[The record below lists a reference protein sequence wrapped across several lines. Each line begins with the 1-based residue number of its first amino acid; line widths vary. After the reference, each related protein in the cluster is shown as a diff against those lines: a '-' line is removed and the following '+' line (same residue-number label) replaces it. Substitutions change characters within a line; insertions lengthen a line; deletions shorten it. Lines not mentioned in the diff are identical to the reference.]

1 MAHIPERC
9 PIFPSINQNNHLW
22 QWELVSNENGQTYF
36 NDKPNMSP
44 LDEKQT
50 APIKYIR
57 IKIVL
62 VPNKIFMNM
71 IENKYG
77 NKTYFE
83 YEIIINEEI

>member
-1 MAHIPERC
+1 
-9 PIFPSINQNNHLW
+9 
-22 QWELVSNENGQTYF
+22 
-36 NDKPNMSP
+36 MSP

-77 NKTYFE
+77 NKTYFLN
-83 YEIIINEEI
+83 EIIVNVEIWKPKAINRPLEAKFHHS